1 MIFSF
6 YSFCSIII
14 FVFVLE
20 ILETYYTPTPPA
32 PLERDAFH
40 IHRIVDA
47 IVLEMWRRR
56 EARRRGWFVLR
67 INIFSIPWRF
77 CKNCQNL
84 IFRRPNFP
92 TDSNRKNAPSALRW
106 LRVARLKSWENTG
119 LTFWRLTFSTK
130 DNRKN
135 APPVLCTVGARRS
148 VEIWRKNRFCHF
160 TEKQKLTISFLF
172 LWNSVCIFCGCLII
186 CGQKAL
192 GYSTRR

>member
-56 EARRRGWFVLR
+56 EARRRG
-67 INIFSIPWRF
+67 
-77 CKNCQNL
+77 
-84 IFRRPNFP
+84 
-92 TDSNRKNAPSALRW
+92 
-106 LRVARLKSWENTG
+106 
-119 LTFWRLTFSTK
+119 
-130 DNRKN
+130 
-135 APPVLCTVGARRS
+135 
-148 VEIWRKNRFCHF
+148 
-160 TEKQKLTISFLF
+160 
-172 LWNSVCIFCGCLII
+172 
-186 CGQKAL
+186 
-192 GYSTRR
+192 